1 MQVTDKF
8 NHAVTAILEAGQRI
22 HQRGW
27 SPATS
32 SNYSLRLDESSCAM
46 TVSGRDKGNLVPLD
60 VMRVDLQG
68 TPLPGETGVP
78 SAETLLHTSL
88 YRRDAAI
95 GAVLHTHS
103 LNALLAAQCVEA
115 QDVAAQEPWN
125 ILEIGNLELLKAFPG
140 INSHQDTLRI
150 PVFSNSQDIP
160 ALARLVEEC
169 LDVAGPV
176 FAYILRGHGVYTWG
190 RDMAAAMRHLEAL
203 DQLFEYTW
211 RVRGRMQDSEP
222 GSNGDRI

>member
-8 NHAVTAILEAGQRI
+8 SRAVTAILRAAQRI

-32 SNYSLRLDESSCAM
+32 SNYSLRLDESSCAI
-46 TVSGRDKGNLVPLD
+46 TVSGRDKGNLVSEDIMQVCLNGLPLA
-60 VMRVDLQG
+60 
-68 TPLPGETGVP
+68 GESGVP

-88 YRRDAAI
+88 YRRDATI

-103 LNALLAAQCVEA
+103 LNALLAAECTAER
-115 QDVAAQEPWN
+115 EPWGV
-125 ILEIGNLELLKAFPG
+125 LEISNLELLKAFPG
-140 INSHQDTLRI
+140 IHSHHATLRI
-150 PVFSNSQDIP
+150 PVFSNSQDI
-160 ALARLVEEC
+160 AELARVVDEC

-190 RDMAAAMRHLEAL
+190 RDMTEAMRHLEAL

-211 RVRGRMQDSEP
+211 RMQGRTLGRS
-222 GSNGDRI
+222 GDRI